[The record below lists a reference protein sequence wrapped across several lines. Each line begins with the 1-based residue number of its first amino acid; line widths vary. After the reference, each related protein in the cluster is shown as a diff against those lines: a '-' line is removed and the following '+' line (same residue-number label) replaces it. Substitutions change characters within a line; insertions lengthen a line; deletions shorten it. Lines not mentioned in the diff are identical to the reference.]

1 MATTST
7 PRSAASGGLT
17 VPDVDVLIIGAG
29 ISGIGAACQ
38 LTQKSPGR
46 TFAVL
51 ERREAIG
58 GTWDLF
64 RYPGIRCDSD
74 MYTFGYSFRPWPSDE
89 VLTDGESIRTYIAD
103 TADHY
108 GVTDHIRFGH
118 RVLRASWST
127 ADACWTIEA
136 ELEATGESVT
146 LTASFLLSAS
156 GYYDYDSGY
165 QPDFPGREDFT
176 GTWVH
181 PQFWPE
187 DLDHSDRKVVVIGS
201 GATAVTLIP
210 ALAPDVE
217 RVTMLQ
223 RSPTYILTLPEVDP
237 VSRAMRRLLPDD
249 VVSHVTRLR
258 NLSLQLA
265 LYGVSR
271 RFPDTVR
278 RVLLAQARVQL
289 GPDVDMRHFTPDYDP
304 WDQRLCVI
312 PDGDL
317 FRTIRRGEAEIATD
331 RIDRIT
337 PDGILLESGEH
348 LDADIIVSA
357 TGLNLQL
364 FGGMDVLVDGEKV
377 DSASSLL
384 HRSIMVSDV
393 PNMAMV
399 FGYVHV
405 SWTRKADLVGD
416 YVCRVL
422 NRMEEL
428 GMRQVTP
435 RGARGQA
442 TDEPFLEMTSGYLAR
457 AADTLPKQGVAL
469 PWRNTHDVLHDWWN
483 LRHGSL
489 DDPSLA
495 FTNPVAASATGRGR
509 VASDTPFDALSVG
522 AGAGHVGAGS
532 GRRQRRAGLVPTA
545 VALATAPLRI
555 AAGVLA
561 GR

>member
-1 MATTST
+1 MTTASPTASRAAATV
-7 PRSAASGGLT
+7 A
-17 VPDVDVLIIGAG
+17 PDVDVLIIGAG

-38 LTQKSPGR
+38 LTQKAPGR
-46 TFAVL
+46 TFAIL
-51 ERREAIG
+51 ERRDAIG

-74 MYTFGYSFRPWPSDE
+74 MYTFGYSFRPWPSDK
-89 VLTDGESIRTYIAD
+89 VLTDGESIRSYIVD
-103 TADHY
+103 TAEHF

-127 ADACWTIEA
+127 ADACWTVEA
-136 ELEATGESVT
+136 ELEATGEVVT
-146 LTASFLLSAS
+146 ITASFVLSAS
-156 GYYDYDSGY
+156 GYYDYDAGH
-165 QPDFPGREDFT
+165 QPEFPGREDFT

-181 PQFWPE
+181 PQFWPQ
-187 DLDHSDRKVVVIGS
+187 DLDHTGRKVVVIGS

-223 RSPTYILTLPEVDP
+223 RSPTWILTLPEVDP
-237 VSRAMRRLLPDD
+237 VSKAMRRVLPDD
-249 VVSHVTRLR
+249 LVSHATRLR

-271 RFPDTVR
+271 RFPGAVG
-278 RVLLAQARVQL
+278 RVLLAQARAQL
-289 GPDVDMRHFTPDYDP
+289 GPDVDMRHFTPDYAP

-317 FRTIRRGEAEIATD
+317 FHTIRRGEADIVTD
-331 RIDRIT
+331 HIERIT
-337 PDGILLESGEH
+337 PDGVLLASGEH

-377 DSASSLL
+377 DASSALL
-384 HRSIMVSDV
+384 HRSIMVRDV
-393 PNMAMV
+393 PNLAMV

-416 YVCRVL
+416 YVCRIL
-422 NRMEEL
+422 NRMEAL
-428 GMRQVTP
+428 GVRQVTP
-435 RGARGQA
+435 RGGEGQA
-442 TDEPFLEMTSGYLAR
+442 TDEPFLDMTSGYIAR
-457 AADTLPKQGVAL
+457 AADTLPKQGAAL
-469 PWRNTHDVLHDWWN
+469 PWRVTHDVLHDWWN
-483 LRHGSL
+483 LRHRSL
-489 DDPSLA
+489 DDPTLQFA
-495 FTNPVAASATGRGR
+495 NPAPASTGSAGR
-509 VASDTPFDALSVG
+509 VASGTVVDTPSVG

-532 GRRQRRAGLVPTA
+532 GRRQRRVGLAPAA